1 MGTQRGRLSQKNI
14 FWEKFHKHTPHRSKF
29 YSQKSDKI
37 KTSQR
42 KIYIQGGA
50 YKKKCFG
57 RQNIPQPTPTDV
69 KSAPKT
75 IYTVALY
82 IVSHSPDSL

>member
-50 YKKKCFG
+50 YKKNASADKTSRSQ
-57 RQNIPQPTPTDV
+57 RQLMS
-69 KSAPKT
+69 KARLK
-75 IYTVALY
+75 LY
-82 IVSHSPDSL
+82 ILSPYI